1 MDAPSRIDLYGIGRD
16 FLLQRATRIDP
27 AQVDVQGSDANV
39 FIGSTSVV
47 AYQIIKQLQYEVE
60 GLLLA
65 TATGEQ
71 LDRLAWDRYQEIR
84 KGAAAAMVLL
94 DFDRPTF
101 AGGAGTIATGAQ
113 VLTPNNVAYVLL
125 EPASFGAGSTTAH
138 GISARAVQA
147 GKDYQVGANFL
158 TKMQSA
164 PFDTSITVNNPQP
177 AAGGEDREDDDT
189 FRTRV
194 QGFWRAARRGTKSA
208 IEYGALQVAGVASA
222 SAIEAVTGE
231 GQPAG
236 VVTLYFA
243 DSSGVA
249 TAAMVQPLMTALED
263 WRACGIAVLP
273 TLSSPQMVT
282 VQLHLTFSSGVDTVT
297 LQALVRGAIVGFV
310 NSLGA
315 NQTLQLGALQSVLQ
329 RYTSNGLI
337 ANQGSIVAPTGDI
350 VPDVGKTLRTTLEL
364 VTTA

>member
-1 MDAPSRIDLYGIGRD
+1 MDAVTRIDLYNLGRSY
-16 FLLQRATRIDP
+16 LLQRATRIDP

-39 FIGSTSVV
+39 FVGSVSVV
-47 AYQIIKQLQYEVE
+47 AQQVIKQLQYEVE

-101 AGGAGTIATGAQ
+101 DGGAGTIDTGAL
-113 VLTPNNVAYVLL
+113 VGTLNNIQYVLL
-125 EPASFGAGSTTAH
+125 EPASFGASSLIVH

-147 GKDYQVGANFL
+147 GHDYQVGANYL
-158 TKMQSA
+158 TKLQAA
-164 PFDTSITVNNPQP
+164 PFDVSITVNNPTP

-189 FRTRV
+189 FRVRV
-194 QGFWRAARRGTKSA
+194 QGFWRAARRATKAA

-222 SAIEAVTGE
+222 SAVEAIGGD
-231 GQPAG
+231 GQPAR
-236 VVTLYFA
+236 VVSLYFA

-249 TAAMVQPLMTALED
+249 TPALVTPIMVALED

-273 TLSSPQMVT
+273 SLSSPQMTSVT
-282 VQLHLTFSSGVDTVT
+282 LHLTFSSGVDTVT
-297 LQALVRGAIVGFV
+297 LTAMVRSAIMGYV

-315 NQTLQLGALQSVLQ
+315 NETLQLGALQSVLQ
-329 RYTSNGLI
+329 RYRGNGLI
-337 ANQGSIVAPTGDI
+337 ANAGSIVAPTGDV

-364 VTTA
+364 VTTT